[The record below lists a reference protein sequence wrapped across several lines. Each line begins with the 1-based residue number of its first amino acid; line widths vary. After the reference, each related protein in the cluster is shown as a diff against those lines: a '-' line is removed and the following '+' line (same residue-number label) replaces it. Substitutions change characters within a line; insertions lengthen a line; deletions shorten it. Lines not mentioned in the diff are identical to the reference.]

1 MKLHWIKNKG
11 FWIQVITDKKNQVDV
26 NSLPPDFKKITK
38 IKNGFNFVTINF
50 AEKEG
55 VARSSMADICR
66 MSNAV
71 FNELLGEVREY
82 MGFLYK
88 LNDTLAVLDLVTTFA
103 SVTMSQDY
111 VKPQFGENIVIK
123 AGRHPIL
130 EQMVMEVTPNDCNM
144 SDESRVHILTG
155 ANMSGKSTYLRQVV
169 VLTVMAQLGCFVPAE
184 MATVKICDRIFS
196 RVSNRDCLE
205 SNSSTFM
212 LEMQEISYIL
222 TNATEKSMVI
232 LDELGRGTSVKEGTA
247 VCWAVTE
254 ELLDVGSLVFLA
266 THFSDL
272 NRMSL
277 LHPFVQS
284 YHFQLTSELGRSV
297 TTHQLVRG
305 GLDVTQTKYGLDVA
319 RKTKF
324 PLPESI
330 IENAREHLRKLEL
343 RDPNKNINPV
353 DVISAE
359 HFLMLRQLVLQN
371 MEGEELKTALGN
383 IRASFVLQTEDL
395 PEEVWDE
402 SDSEGESQEESQA
415 GDQSDPAPDRVDQPG
430 PAPARQ
436 VLSLHLSER
445 SQSES
450 SAKCGRKDTP
460 ALTDLTQQLQDLNN
474 HLPSERTG
482 GTGGTGEHNFSG
494 FLNLSGLGS
503 GKGLFDD
510 LEDNQEGDNYNPSPF
525 LNGSLFRHDSS
536 QGSQNVSQQKNFF
549 SPFSGKN
556 PFSPGPDEGGQEEEH
571 GENVTITASQIDR
584 AMAHVP
590 PPPADKV
597 EPEVTIN
604 PLEF

>member
-11 FWIQVITDKKNQVDV
+11 FWIQVITDKKNQVDLKT
-26 NSLPPDFKKITK
+26 LPPDFKKITK
-38 IKNGFNFVTINF
+38 IKNGFNFVTFDF

-71 FNELLGEVREY
+71 FNELLAEVRDY

-88 LNDTLAVLDLVTTFA
+88 LNDTLAVLDLITTFA
-103 SVTMSQDY
+103 TVTMSQDY
-111 VKPQFGENIVIK
+111 VKPQFGENIFIK

-130 EQMVMEVTPNDCNM
+130 EQMVLDVTPNDCNM

-169 VLTVMAQLGCFVPAE
+169 VLTVMAQIGCFVPAE
-184 MATVKICDRIFS
+184 MATVRICDRIFS

-222 TNATEKSMVI
+222 TNVTEKSMVI
-232 LDELGRGTSVKEGTA
+232 LDELGRGTSVSEGTA

-266 THFSDL
+266 THFTDM

-284 YHFQLTSELGRSV
+284 YHFQLASEQGRSV

-305 GLDVTQTKYGLDVA
+305 GLDVSRTKYGLDVA

-353 DVISAE
+353 DVICAE
-359 HFLMLRQLVLQN
+359 HIVMLRQLVLQN
-371 MEGEELKTALGN
+371 LDGDELKTAVGN
-383 IRASFVLQTEDL
+383 IRASFVSQTEDL
-395 PEEVWDE
+395 PEEVWEDN
-402 SDSEGESQEESQA
+402 DSEGGSQE
-415 GDQSDPAPDRVDQPG
+415 GDQPASGSG
-430 PAPARQ
+430 PVRPRAGQ
-436 VLSLHLSER
+436 VPSLHLSER
-445 SQSES
+445 SQPEA
-450 SAKCGRKDTP
+450 SARPGRKDTNTTH
-460 ALTDLTQQLQDLNN
+460 LTDLSQENLNN
-474 HLPSERTG
+474 HLPSERG
-482 GTGGTGEHNFSG
+482 GANNFSG
-494 FLNLSGLGS
+494 FLNLSGLRS

-510 LEDNQEGDNYNPSPF
+510 IEGSQEDDNYNPGSF
-525 LNGSLFRHDSS
+525 LSGPLFRPGADGSL
-536 QGSQNVSQQKNFF
+536 GSEKVSQQKNLF
-549 SPFSGKN
+549 SPFSLKD
-556 PFSPGPDEGGQEEEH
+556 PFSPQSAPAKGDQAEGIDED
-571 GENVTITASQIDR
+571 VTPSASEIDK
-584 AMAHVP
+584 ALASVP
-590 PPPADKV
+590 PTSTGSDEL
-597 EPEVTIN
+597 EPEAIIN